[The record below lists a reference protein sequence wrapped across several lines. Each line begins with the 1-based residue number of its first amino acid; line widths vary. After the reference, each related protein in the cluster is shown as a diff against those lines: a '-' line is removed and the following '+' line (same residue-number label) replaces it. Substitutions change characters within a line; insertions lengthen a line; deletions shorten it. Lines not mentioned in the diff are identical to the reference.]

1 MNVKT
6 QMNVKTFVVRVVKA
20 ENYETVLEILDKQV
34 NDFLST
40 FEDRNLVIVSDTA
53 IQDTLYP
60 PIKNGDFPR
69 LARRVVF
76 KTIYRT

>member
-1 MNVKT
+1 
-6 QMNVKTFVVRVVKA
+6 MNVKTFVVEVR
-20 ENYETVLEILDKQV
+20 NYTNALLMLDEKV
-34 NDFLST
+34 NDFLGTYGNSQ
-40 FEDRNLVIVSDTA
+40 RIVVSGTD